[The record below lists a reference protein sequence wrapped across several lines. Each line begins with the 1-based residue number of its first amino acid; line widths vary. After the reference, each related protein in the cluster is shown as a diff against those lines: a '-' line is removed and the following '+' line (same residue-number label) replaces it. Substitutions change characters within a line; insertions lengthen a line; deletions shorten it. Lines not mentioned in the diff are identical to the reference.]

1 MESDGVEES
10 FEGLVRVAVT
20 AGARFGENMARMR
33 EQMARETEARSLQES
48 RELQAR
54 TTAERKAAVSELGN
68 IQRGEWWDKA
78 RPEDIGRTYA
88 TAKAWEGQE
97 PEAASARL
105 RMESEL
111 RTRYGVEVE
120 NIDADPA
127 QVQAHLAR
135 MEAERIEGLAAEERR
150 KESQEREE
158 AAALMHEGD
167 RLDVEEAELEAF
179 QADLTARLE
188 EASLPENPWE
198 SELRSTQDLDFEE
211 YELSKRAN
219 AARDESGKSYDSA
232 ERRSETAAS
241 LEGQGFAERSVEARK
256 IADVS
261 QGKPATEAVKNSRAV
276 KARKGRA
283 RVGFGKQSTL
293 DR

>member
-20 AGARFGENMARMR
+20 AGARFGENMARLR
-33 EQMARETEARSLQES
+33 EQMARDSEARSLQES

-54 TTAERKAAVSELGN
+54 TAAERQAAVSELGN
-68 IQRGEWWDKA
+68 VQRGEWWDKA

-88 TAKAWEGQE
+88 TAKAWEGQD
-97 PEAASARL
+97 PEAASARQ
-105 RMESEL
+105 RMENEL
-111 RTRYGVEVE
+111 RTRYGVDV
-120 NIDADPA
+120 NNHDADPA

-150 KESQEREE
+150 KEAQERAEAE
-158 AAALMHEGD
+158 NLLREGDQLDNAAERSAAAAAYEPD
-167 RLDVEEAELEAF
+167 PAEREQATAEAE
-179 QADLTARLE
+179 T
-188 EASLPENPWE
+188 
-198 SELRSTQDLDFEE
+198 LRD
-211 YELSKRAN
+211 RATET
-219 AARDESGKSYDSA
+219 RDESGQSYDSA

-261 QGKPATEAVKNSRAV
+261 QGKPATEAVKQSRAV
-276 KARKGRA
+276 KARKGRS
-283 RVGFGKQSTL
+283 RVGSGKQATL

>member
-20 AGARFGENMARMR
+20 AGARFGENMARLR
-33 EQMARETEARSLQES
+33 EQMARDAEARSLQQS
-48 RELQAR
+48 RELQTRLA
-54 TTAERKAAVSELGN
+54 AERQAAVSELRN
-68 IQRGEWWDKA
+68 VQRGDWWDNAK
-78 RPEDIGRTYA
+78 PEDIGRTYA

-97 PEAASARL
+97 PEAASARE

-111 RTRYGVEVE
+111 RTRYGVDV
-120 NIDADPA
+120 NNLDADPA

-135 MEAERIEGLAAEERR
+135 MEAERIEGLAAEERH
-150 KESQEREE
+150 KESQERAEAE
-158 AAALMHEGD
+158 NLLREGDQLDSAAERSGAAATFEPD
-167 RLDVEEAELEAF
+167 PAEREQAAAEAETFRE
-179 QADLTARLE
+179 R
-188 EASLPENPWE
+188 ASE
-198 SELRSTQDLDFEE
+198 S
-211 YELSKRAN
+211 
-219 AARDESGKSYDSA
+219 RDESSQTYDSA

-261 QGKPATEAVKNSRAV
+261 QGKPATEALKQTKAV
-276 KARKGRA
+276 KARKGRS
-283 RVGFGKQSTL
+283 RVGAGKQATL

>member
-20 AGARFGENMARMR
+20 AGARFGENMARLR
-33 EQMARETEARSLQES
+33 EQMARDAEARSLQQS
-48 RELQAR
+48 RELQTRLA
-54 TTAERKAAVSELGN
+54 AERQAAVSELRN
-68 IQRGEWWDKA
+68 VQRGDWWDNAK
-78 RPEDIGRTYA
+78 PEDIGRTYA

-97 PEAASARL
+97 PEAASARE

-111 RTRYGVEVE
+111 RTRYGVDV
-120 NIDADPA
+120 NNLDADPA

-150 KESQEREE
+150 KEAQERAEAE
-158 AAALMHEGD
+158 NLLREGDQLDSAAERSGAAATFEPD
-167 RLDVEEAELEAF
+167 PAAREQAAAEAETFRE
-179 QADLTARLE
+179 R
-188 EASLPENPWE
+188 ASE
-198 SELRSTQDLDFEE
+198 S
-211 YELSKRAN
+211 
-219 AARDESGKSYDSA
+219 RDESSQTYDSA

-261 QGKPATEAVKNSRAV
+261 QGKPATEALKQTKAV
-276 KARKGRA
+276 KARKGRS
-283 RVGFGKQSTL
+283 RVGAGKQATL

>member
-20 AGARFGENMARMR
+20 AGARFGENMARLR
-33 EQMARETEARSLQES
+33 EQMARDAEARSLQQS
-48 RELQAR
+48 RELQTRLA
-54 TTAERKAAVSELGN
+54 AERQAAVSELRN
-68 IQRGEWWDKA
+68 VQRGDWWDNAK
-78 RPEDIGRTYA
+78 PEDIGRTYA
-88 TAKAWEGQE
+88 TAKVWEGQE
-97 PEAASARL
+97 PEAASARE

-111 RTRYGVEVE
+111 RTRYGVDV
-120 NIDADPA
+120 NNLDADPA

-150 KESQEREE
+150 KEAQERAEAE
-158 AAALMHEGD
+158 NLLREGDQLDSAAERSGAAATFEPD
-167 RLDVEEAELEAF
+167 PAAREQAAAEAETFRERASES
-179 QADLTARLE
+179 RE
-188 EASLPENPWE
+188 ES
-198 SELRSTQDLDFEE
+198 SQT
-211 YELSKRAN
+211 
-219 AARDESGKSYDSA
+219 YDSA

-261 QGKPATEAVKNSRAV
+261 QGKPATEALKQTKAV
-276 KARKGRA
+276 KARKGRS
-283 RVGFGKQSTL
+283 RVGAGKQATL

>member
-20 AGARFGENMARMR
+20 AGARFGENMARLR
-33 EQMARETEARSLQES
+33 EQMARDAEARSLQQS
-48 RELQAR
+48 RELQTR
-54 TTAERKAAVSELGN
+54 LSAERQAAVSELRN
-68 IQRGEWWDKA
+68 VQRGDWWDNAK
-78 RPEDIGRTYA
+78 PEDIGRTYA

-97 PEAASARL
+97 PEAASARE

-111 RTRYGVEVE
+111 RTRYGVDV
-120 NIDADPA
+120 NNLDADPA

-150 KESQEREE
+150 KEAQERAEADNLLRE
-158 AAALMHEGD
+158 GDQLDSAAERSGAAATFEPD
-167 RLDVEEAELEAF
+167 PAEREQAAAEAETF
-179 QADLTARLE
+179 QER
-188 EASLPENPWE
+188 ASE
-198 SELRSTQDLDFEE
+198 S
-211 YELSKRAN
+211 
-219 AARDESGKSYDSA
+219 RDDSSQTYDSA

-261 QGKPATEAVKNSRAV
+261 QGKPATEALKQTKAV
-276 KARKGRA
+276 KARKGRS
-283 RVGFGKQSTL
+283 RVGAGKQATL